1 MFRLFHLQIIPSE
14 ERFTASQSTLPYSY
28 KAFHFETLQ
37 TFAQNW
43 AFISGTSEDQKRYS
57 PCWLYAATDISFFFF
72 FLAPVEGKPTVH
84 LFLLAQMRLL
94 SVIETCTKTQWHLP
108 KQTVPILKCF
118 SSLKQID
125 FFLLYHLPILKAGKG
140 QHIGSCCLP
149 MFGTDTL

>member
-72 FLAPVEGKPTVH
+72 FPSTCGRKTNCTLISTGPDASTVCH
-84 LFLLAQMRLL
+84 
-94 SVIETCTKTQWHLP
+94 
-108 KQTVPILKCF
+108 
-118 SSLKQID
+118 
-125 FFLLYHLPILKAGKG
+125 
-140 QHIGSCCLP
+140 
-149 MFGTDTL
+149 